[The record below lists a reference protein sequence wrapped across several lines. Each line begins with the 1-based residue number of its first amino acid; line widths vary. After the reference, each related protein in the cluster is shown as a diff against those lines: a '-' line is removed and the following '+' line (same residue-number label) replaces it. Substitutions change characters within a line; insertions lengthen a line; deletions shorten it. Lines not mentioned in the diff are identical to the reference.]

1 MGTIGSIVVNLEA
14 QTAQFE
20 KSVTH
25 SGESLGTLKEKGEGP
40 FFRGLQEG
48 LGFGTALEGIHLA
61 VEGVEKLAEVGEK
74 AFEVV
79 EETVKN
85 ATSAYRLAGTLHI
98 PTDSLMAFQ
107 NAGKAV
113 GIETDTF
120 NKSLEHLEKTLGEV
134 GTGGGAEASKALQ
147 QIGLDG
153 KALASQGIDLTF
165 EQIAD
170 KIAGMKNPYEQA
182 SAAAA
187 LFGAKTGQE
196 LLPLLQ
202 KGAAGLEHYKDE
214 GREFGNTLNDIE
226 AAKLVAVND
235 EFLKIGE
242 RVEGVKDRITVAL
255 APTLLALADH
265 ILALVPPAEQMKSA
279 IVEALHGV
287 GMAVGYVLDGWQ
299 LYKTG
304 VLAVA
309 TGVSGYIA
317 GIIEAVDE
325 MAHALEGVINMIPG
339 MHVAFT
345 SGLDDIRDTAL
356 EMTRSLAQQTR
367 DEWGKPWPHTQID
380 DAFKH
385 MNAEADAAA
394 AQIEGTKSKIASPI
408 DESFSR
414 TAEKVAAT
422 LAELKKQVD
431 TFGMSE
437 GDKKLF
443 DLKAMGAGDADVAQ
457 AQKMVD
463 TLQQLENTK
472 KATEELKKLRE
483 QLDTFGMTAGQRE
496 IHSLEQITGVDPKI
510 IEQAKAMQS
519 QLDAL
524 EGQKKLAEEGKR
536 IFADVETPLEKYS
549 ARLDELNK
557 ALADG
562 AINQDVYGRAV
573 AKATDELDKQHAEK
587 ERAHEHDKVSADVR
601 RFDFRSLPSAHTQH
615 PNSPQALLAKK
626 ADEHSKLLGQANYY
640 LSETYRFQRDT
651 YYQTGQAT
659 DVVNV

>member
-265 ILALVPPAEQMKSA
+265 ILALVPPADQMKAA

-394 AQIEGTKSKIASPI
+394 AHIEGSKSKIASPI

-457 AQKMVD
+457 AQKLVD
-463 TLQQLENTK
+463 TLEHLENTK
-472 KATEELKKLRE
+472 KATAELAKLKA
-483 QLDTFGMTAGQRE
+483 QLDTFGMTEGQKE

-524 EGQKKLAEEGKR
+524 EGQKKIAEEGKK
-536 IFADVETPLEKYS
+536 IFDEVASPLEKYS

-562 AINQDVYGRAV
+562 AINQDVYAEAV
-573 AKATDELDKQHAEK
+573 AKATDALDKQHDK
-587 ERAHEHDKVSADVR
+587 HKAHDHDKLAAETR
-601 RFDFRSLPSAHTQH
+601 RFDFRSLPAAHMQH
-615 PNSPQALLAKK
+615 PNNPQALLAKK

>member
-20 KSVTH
+20 KSITR

-48 LGFGTALEGIHLA
+48 LGFGAALEGIHLA
-61 VEGVEKLAEVGEK
+61 IEGVEKLAEVGER
-74 AFEVV
+74 AAEMV
-79 EETVKN
+79 EETVKGVT
-85 ATSAYRLAGTLHI
+85 ATYRMAGTLHI
-98 PTDSLMAFQ
+98 PTESLMAFQ
-107 NAGKAV
+107 NAAKAV
-113 GIETDTF
+113 GIDTETF
-120 NKSLEHLEKTLGEV
+120 NKSLEHLTREIGAAAN
-134 GTGGGAEASKALQ
+134 GTGPASAGLKQLGLNAADLANMGADRAFEA
-147 QIGLDG
+147 
-153 KALASQGIDLTF
+153 
-165 EQIAD
+165 IAD
-170 KIAGMKNPYEQA
+170 KIADIPNPMSQA
-182 SAAAA
+182 TAAFE
-187 LFGAKTGQE
+187 LFGKQGQE

-265 ILALVPPAEQMKSA
+265 ILALVPPADQMKAA

-394 AQIEGTKSKIASPI
+394 AHIEGSKSKIASPI
-408 DESFSR
+408 DESFSK

-519 QLDAL
+519 QLDAM

-573 AKATDELDKQHAEK
+573 AKATDELGKQHAEK
-587 ERAHEHDKVSADVR
+587 DRAHEHDKVSADVR
-601 RFDFRSLPSAHTQH
+601 RFDFRSLPAAHTQH
-615 PNSPQALLAKK
+615 PNNPQALLAKK